1 MNLSSPDGT
10 VVTLLP
16 VAYELPDDKY
26 DAVECD
32 WLVIELNATTTKG
45 TWSSRDALSRRPQT
59 REASTSGCERWPLA
73 ASPFPYLTLTAKSR
87 PIDLL
92 GAGAGIQLGPER
104 GQAEAPARAPYARP
118 IPALARHRRSAQH
131 VELLSLKS
139 P

>member
-45 TWSSRDALSRRPQT
+45 TWSSRDGLSHDPRR
-59 REASTSGCERWPLA
+59 
-73 ASPFPYLTLTAKSR
+73 
-87 PIDLL
+87 
-92 GAGAGIQLGPER
+92 
-104 GQAEAPARAPYARP
+104 
-118 IPALARHRRSAQH
+118 ARHRRVVASGGRWQRRH
-131 VELLSLKS
+131 FRT
-139 P
+139 